1 MHTIKTSISDK
12 LSEVEILSLDVPDV
26 PDVPEVEYFYFKVS
40 DLELSTTIIYKFNR
54 NLAVLVP
61 LFKNMCDTSKE
72 SNTEETAVHI
82 KPVFIQDDCVKN
94 PEFWI
99 NTPELFDV
107 VIEYIDIWKDNPKNA
122 NYIKEDCVQTGT
134 VDQIIKAKDLALINK
149 FINKRLVIISA
160 DTGIDFDLQ
169 PTQKKWHI
177 ISCLNPLL
185 KMTDGFLHMSGFAH
199 KIYAY
204 ISTVIWNCSMKELND
219 VSKDPVFKA
228 LQQAHIDE
236 FNRINANTV
245 DFIDESEDV
254 VGVSDL
260 SIHL

>member
-1 MHTIKTSISDK
+1 MHANKTPTSDK
-12 LSEVEILSLDVPDV
+12 PSKAETLSLET
-26 PDVPEVEYFYFKVS
+26 PETPETPETEYFYFKVS
-40 DLELSTTIIYKFNR
+40 DLDLSATVIYKFNR
-54 NLAVLVP
+54 KLAVLVP

-82 KPVFIQDDCVKN
+82 KPVYIQDDCVKN

-122 NYIKEDCVQTGT
+122 NYIKEDCVQTGNA
-134 VDQIIKAKDLALINK
+134 DQIIKVKDLALINK
-149 FINKRLVIISA
+149 FIDKRLVEISA
-160 DTGIDFDLQ
+160 DSGIDFDFQ

-185 KMTDGFLHMSGFAH
+185 KMTDGFLHMSGFAN

-219 VSKDPVFKA
+219 ASKDPVFKA

-245 DFIDESEDV
+245 DFIADSEDV
-254 VGVSDL
+254 VGL
-260 SIHL
+260 MN